1 MSLGDVV
8 VVVLSIA
15 IDITRATIP
24 SNVNLHG
31 TRDHSYLA
39 LNAIPPYGYEYQGDL
54 ACLVASLLSFNTVSV
69 NLIGR
74 KPVEMFSIGDNSL

>member
-24 SNVNLHG
+24 SNINLHG
-31 TRDHSYLA
+31 THDHSYLA
-39 LNAIPPYGYEYQGDL
+39 LNAIPPYG
-54 ACLVASLLSFNTVSV
+54 
-69 NLIGR
+69 
-74 KPVEMFSIGDNSL
+74 